1 MASNN
6 LNKLILNVLRL
17 TDYLSYLYNVRI
29 PNNRSSSPYLRESH
43 KSIIAKAEKLIPE
56 LNNETNPLTDMQ
68 KVEKTINF
76 LNQRCSFYRENNNK
90 TLFWYSVLDDVNMD
104 NNNPN
109 TPSNGKK
116 NILSILNNSKK
127 FNFWSEEVGDLFL
140 LLYKRVDKMPD
151 NSNYT
156 DELKN
161 EINEIWN
168 KAMKIYELK
177 KQFLPSRPMTW
188 RFVNNIYMEV
198 PLNNE
203 NIHWDHFVRNVV
215 FTNKDILAFT
225 DKEQSIIKKYQNHWK
240 ELGENRF
247 KFALELEFAYPTNKY
262 DEICNECAE
271 KGLFDFNR
279 ISLGTDCS
287 LHPGLNYS
295 SAEWTTAPMS
305 YDEIHKTLIE
315 LGKVLRKYNCKF
327 GSEINAGGHIH
338 IDRFDVQ
345 KTLNLM
351 SSITDE
357 QEKIPSFFGR
367 GTWSSEDNTYSDGYN
382 ANLRQSDYDR
392 LKKFDINKLSL
403 DLDSDC
409 KSINDDLS
417 IKVKTHFNKEK
428 TKEYWMQ
435 NPENLGSFIYTK
447 EFKITG
453 SSKYITFN
461 FDHKNTIEIRS
472 FSSDPFPERNAEKL
486 AIKLAEVIPLEQLFG
501 ENGKNKLEELKTHYD
516 SDWHFI
522 PEENRVVKNEIDE
535 KLKEE
540 AVLNSLRE
548 IGYSEENLRECS
560 INHNATVS
568 ENIENFINQNINNTE
583 TELNTQTDL
592 EQNESDER
600 SR

>member
-6 LNKLILNVLRL
+6 LNKLKLNVLRL

-168 KAMKIYELK
+168 KTMKIYELK

-188 RFVNNIYMEV
+188 RFINNIYMEV

-203 NIHWDHFVRNVV
+203 NINWGHFAHNNVFSGRN
-215 FTNKDILAFT
+215 ILAFT
-225 DKEQSIIKKYQNHWK
+225 DKEQSIIRKYKNYWK

-247 KFALELEFAYPTNKY
+247 KIALELEFAYPSNKY

-305 YDEIHKTLIE
+305 YDEIHKTLTE
-315 LGKVLRKYNCKF
+315 LGEVLRKYDCKF

-338 IDRFDVQ
+338 TDRFDTIQ
-345 KTLNLM
+345 EIKLIK
-351 SSITDE
+351 SIVDE
-357 QEKIPSFFGR
+357 KEKLPAFFGR
-367 GTWSSEDNTYSDGYN
+367 GQYFYNEEAYRDGYN
-382 ANLRQSDYDR
+382 RELKIINYSALLNNLNREKYTPNMEIISTE
-392 LKKFDINKLSL
+392 
-403 DLDSDC
+403 
-409 KSINDDLS
+409 DLS
-417 IKVKTHFNKEK
+417 ICSKMVFDETK
-428 TKEYWMQ
+428 TKEFWEQ
-435 NPENLGSFIYTK
+435 NIENKNLFLYTM
-447 EFKITG
+447 EFEIKG
-453 SSKYITFN
+453 QSKYISFN
-461 FDHKNTIEIRS
+461 FDHKNTIEFRS
-472 FSSDPFPERNAEKL
+472 FSSDSFPERNVEKL
-486 AIKLAEVIPLEQLFG
+486 AIKLAEFIPLEQLFG
-501 ENGKNKLEELKTHYD
+501 ENGKNKLEELKTHYN
-516 SDWHFI
+516 SYWQFI
-522 PEENRVVKNEIDE
+522 PEENRAVNDEIDE

>member
-43 KSIIAKAEKLIPE
+43 KIIIAKAEKLIPE

-90 TLFWYSVLDDVNMD
+90 TLFWYSVLDDVDMD

-203 NIHWDHFVRNVV
+203 NIHWGQFTHNNVFSGRN
-215 FTNKDILAFT
+215 ILAFT
-225 DKEQSIIKKYQNHWK
+225 DKEQSIIRKYQNHWK

-247 KFALELEFAYPTNKY
+247 KFALELEFAYPSNKY

-279 ISLGTDCS
+279 ISLGADCS
-287 LHPGLNYS
+287 LHPSSSYS

-305 YDEIHKTLIE
+305 YDEIHKTLTE
-315 LGKVLRKYNCKF
+315 LGEVLRKYDCKF

-338 IDRFDVQ
+338 TDRFDTIQ
-345 KTLNLM
+345 EIKLIK
-351 SSITDE
+351 SIVDE
-357 QEKIPSFFGR
+357 KEKLPAFFGR
-367 GTWSSEDNTYSDGYN
+367 GRYFYDEEAYRDGYN
-382 ANLRQSDYDR
+382 SELKIINYSALNNLNRE
-392 LKKFDINKLSL
+392 KCTPNIEII
-403 DLDSDC
+403 C
-409 KSINDDLS
+409 ADDLRICS
-417 IKVKTHFNKEK
+417 KMVFNETK
-428 TKEYWMQ
+428 TKEFWEQ
-435 NPENLGSFIYTK
+435 NIENKNLFLYTM
-447 EFKITG
+447 EFEIKG
-453 SSKYITFN
+453 QSKYISFN
-461 FDHKNTIEIRS
+461 FDHKNTIEFRS
-472 FSSDPFPERNAEKL
+472 FSSNSFPERNVEKL
-486 AIKLAEVIPLEQLFG
+486 AIKLAEFIPLEQLFG

-516 SDWHFI
+516 SYWQFI
-522 PEENRVVKNEIDE
+522 PEENRAVNDEIDK

-540 AVLNSLRE
+540 AVFNSLRE

-560 INHNATVS
+560 INQNATVD

-583 TELNTQTDL
+583 TEQNTQTDL

>member
-29 PNNRSSSPYLRESH
+29 PNNRSSSPYLRDLH

-90 TLFWYSVLDDVNMD
+90 TLFWYSVLDDVDMD

-177 KQFLPSRPMTW
+177 KQFLPSRPMAW

-203 NIHWDHFVRNVV
+203 NIHWGHFTYNNVFSGRN
-215 FTNKDILAFT
+215 ILAFT
-225 DKEQSIIKKYQNHWK
+225 DKEQSIIRKYQNHWK

-247 KFALELEFAYPTNKY
+247 KFALELEFAYPSNKY

-287 LHPGLNYS
+287 LHPSSSYS

-305 YDEIHKTLIE
+305 YDEIHKTLTE
-315 LGKVLRKYNCKF
+315 LGEVLRKYDCKF

-338 IDRFDVQ
+338 TDRFDTIQ
-345 KTLNLM
+345 EIKLIK
-351 SSITDE
+351 SIVDE
-357 QEKIPSFFGR
+357 KEKLPAFFGR
-367 GTWSSEDNTYSDGYN
+367 GQYFYNEEAYRDGYN
-382 ANLRQSDYDR
+382 GELKIINYSALNNLIQEKYTPNME
-392 LKKFDINKLSL
+392 II
-403 DLDSDC
+403 C
-409 KSINDDLS
+409 ADDLS
-417 IKVKTHFNKEK
+417 IYSKMVFDETK
-428 TKEYWMQ
+428 TKEFWEQ
-435 NPENLGSFIYTK
+435 NIENKNLFLYTM
-447 EFKITG
+447 EFEIKG
-453 SSKYITFN
+453 QSKYISFN
-461 FDHKNTIEIRS
+461 FDHKNTIEFRS
-472 FSSDPFPERNAEKL
+472 FSSNSFPERNVEKL
-486 AIKLAEVIPLEQLFG
+486 AIKLAEFIPLEQLFG

-516 SDWHFI
+516 SYWQFI
-522 PEENRVVKNEIDE
+522 PEENRAVNDEIDE

-560 INHNATVS
+560 INQNATVD

-583 TELNTQTDL
+583 TEQNTQTDL